1 MISSLVILAALGAA
15 SPDSSSG
22 AVVPWLEFQHAVV
35 KTTSAS
41 LLSES
46 APFGSPIF
54 DVVMMGDIR
63 IAMANEMTQ
72 FANAILP
79 AEGRPVDTAGSGDD
93 VGGLAL
99 LCGILGFF
107 PGFGIGHLVAGNISG
122 FILFLVID
130 LVMAAVFFVL
140 FPTVFWFSF
149 WYLPGV
155 ILFVVERVV
164 EAFLAADSATRY
176 RGYRGYGDA
185 DPVPGGGLL
194 HSLPPVRPAFTL
206 MRF

>member
-1 MISSLVILAALGAA
+1 MISSLVVLAALGAA

-22 AVVPWLEFQHAVV
+22 AVPWLEFQHAVV

-41 LLSES
+41 LLSEAVPA
-46 APFGSPIF
+46 APQIF
-54 DVVMMGDIR
+54 DVVLMGDIR

-79 AEGRPVDTAGSGDD
+79 EEGRPVDAAGSGDD

-122 FILFLVID
+122 FILFLVVD
-130 LVMAAVFFVL
+130 LIIAGVFFIV
-140 FPTVFWFSF
+140 FPIVYFPF
-149 WYLPGV
+149 WYVASLV
-155 ILFVVERVV
+155 ATLIERVV

-176 RGYRGYGDA
+176 RGYHSYGA
-185 DPVPGGGLL
+185 SDPVPGGGPLQN
-194 HSLPPVRPAFTL
+194 LPPVKPAFTL
-206 MRF
+206 LRF